1 MKVAAL
7 PRLRAQVA
15 AVLAFVISH
24 TTFLAAQDDETGRC
38 PKMACKSPV
47 TSHSRLFIPTFKLQ
61 TSNFKLHGS
70 GVVCSIPTLKRKSIA
85 IKKTLLKES
94 FLLLVIGCSGGS
106 LSVLWET
113 SNLRGASDFYAPHH
127 HFSFLIS
134 HSRETFI
141 PNQRASCPTELT
153 LPPFTPARGSGFQS
167 RWLRRQGFS
176 QR

>member
-1 MKVAAL
+1 MPRIYMK
-7 PRLRAQVA
+7 
-15 AVLAFVISH
+15 
-24 TTFLAAQDDETGRC
+24 RC

-61 TSNFKLHGS
+61 TSRFG
-70 GVVCSIPTLKRKSIA
+70 GGCSIPTLKRKSIA
-85 IKKTLLKES
+85 MKKTLLKES
-94 FLLLVIGCSGGS
+94 FLLLAIGCSGGS

-141 PNQRASCPTELT
+141 PNQRASCPTRLT
-153 LPPFTPARGSGFQS
+153 LPPFTPAQGSGLQS
-167 RWLRRQGFS
+167 RWLRRQGSS

>member
-1 MKVAAL
+1 MRNEGGGFAANIYEAM
-7 PRLRAQVA
+7 PEDGMQ
-15 AVLAFVISH
+15 
-24 TTFLAAQDDETGRC
+24 
-38 PKMACKSPV
+38 V
-47 TSHSRLFIPTFKLQ
+47 TSHESLEAIHPYFQ

-85 IKKTLLKES
+85 MKKTLLKES

-134 HSRETFI
+134 NFSVKRNFHPQSKG
-141 PNQRASCPTELT
+141 EL
-153 LPPFTPARGSGFQS
+153 PHGANPAPFFTPARGSGLQS
-167 RWLRRQGFS
+167 RWLLRQGSS

>member
-7 PRLRAQVA
+7 PR
-15 AVLAFVISH
+15 IYMK
-24 TTFLAAQDDETGRC
+24 RC

-61 TSNFKLHGS
+61 TSNFKVRG
-70 GVVCSIPTLKRKSIA
+70 GCSIPTLKRKSIA
-85 IKKTLLKES
+85 TKKTLLKES

-106 LSVLWET
+106 LSVLWEI

-141 PNQRASCPTELT
+141 PNQRASCPTGLT
-153 LPPFTPARGSGFQS
+153 LHLF
-167 RWLRRQGFS
+167 
-176 QR
+176 

>member
-1 MKVAAL
+1 MKVVAL
-7 PRLRAQVA
+7 PR
-15 AVLAFVISH
+15 IYMK
-24 TTFLAAQDDETGRC
+24 RC
-38 PKMACKSPV
+38 PKMACKSQSRV
-47 TSHSRLFIPTFKLQ
+47 TRGYSSLL
-61 TSNFKLHGS
+61 SNFKLHGS

-85 IKKTLLKES
+85 MKKTLLKES

-113 SNLRGASDFYAPHH
+113 SNLRGASDFYAPHN

-134 HSRETFI
+134 HARETFI
-141 PNQRASCPTELT
+141 PNQRVSCPTGLT

-167 RWLRRQGFS
+167 RWLRRQGSS